1 MSNSLLEK
9 SWLGQAWW
17 GILVWLLVGVLL
29 TAMQYLPR
37 SVDGAVTFNASKP
50 LGSLAAEYNP
60 AEVPLAS
67 FADLRVT
74 ETDTATTDLPPLNLI
89 EPAPEGASTTLNVG
103 WINPEWLQRL
113 LAEESRTQSQRLG
126 GKELQVCGRL
136 RSAGTLSLRRSHPV

>member
-1 MSNSLLEK
+1 MSNSLQGKNWLE
-9 SWLGQAWW
+9 QARW

-37 SVDGAVTFNASKP
+37 SVDGAITFNASKP
-50 LGSLAAEYNP
+50 LGSLAAGYNP

-74 ETDTATTDLPPLNLI
+74 ETDTASNDLPPLNLI
-89 EPAPEGASTTLNVG
+89 EPDPEGAPTTLNVG

-113 LAEESRTQSQRLG
+113 MAEESRLQSQRLG
-126 GKELQVCGRL
+126 GKEL
-136 RSAGTLSLRRSHPV
+136 